1 MKQAIRIFCIIFIML
16 LLPSIFLSQFD
27 FTAPTAPVEKGG
39 SLSAPAGSAVLV
51 MRTFSELI
59 ADHTYFRTLFLYIIY
74 AAIGIAIIRLI
85 CKYRVFIRRFH
96 LQKTIFYYHTTNE
109 RESHA

>member
-27 FTAPTAPVEKGG
+27 FNAPPAPPEKGG
-39 SLSAPAGSAVLV
+39 SFSAPVGNVAVIN
-51 MRTFSELI
+51 RTFSELI

-74 AAIGIAIIRLI
+74 AVIGIAAIRLI
-85 CKYRVFIRRFH
+85 CKYRVLLRRFN
-96 LQKTIFYYHTTNE
+96 LQKILYYFHTTNE
-109 RESHA
+109 RESCA